1 MGLFDR
7 ISRVVR
13 AELNSS
19 EGNDEESYL
28 SGGSA
33 LVAGGAVAGASI
45 GKVGILA
52 GGTGY
57 SMGAVPLAAL
67 GALTGAALYEAL
79 RSLIEGDTSS
89 APAATLGAAAG
100 AATSVAI
107 GGVGVAVGGSAIG
120 VGIASM
126 AAGGAVVGLG
136 LFGLNRLLQ
145 QGIDPEKLLD
155 GAIEQMEADVQ
166 KARQASIS
174 VLASR
179 KRLQQQYD
187 QTQAEVNKWK
197 QKAQIALNKGDE
209 YLAREALSRKKMHTG
224 ILSSLKAQLDQ
235 EPVSVRNLKQYLTLL
250 EAKISQ
256 AKTMRT
262 RLTAQIADAKLNG
275 QLQATVGNLG
285 TSSAMAAFE
294 RMEEK
299 VLQLE
304 ARSQAAAELSGA
316 DLESYFAALELGDAD
331 LELEAMKAQ
340 MLAPRTFQNQAQLPE
355 TASAATSSQAKTTAS
370 PQDQQAVDA
379 ELEDLKKQLDQL

>member
-19 EGNDEESYL
+19 EGSYEENYL
-28 SGGSA
+28 NGGSA

-136 LFGLNRLLQ
+136 LVGLNRLLQ

-155 GAIEQMEADVQ
+155 SAIEQMEADVQ

-197 QKAQIALNKGDE
+197 QKAQIALHKGDE

-262 RLTAQIADAKLNG
+262 SLTAQIADAKLNG
-275 QLQATVGNLG
+275 QLQAIVGNLG

>member
-197 QKAQIALNKGDE
+197 QKAQIALHKGDE

-340 MLAPRTFQNQAQLPE
+340 MLAPRTFQNQDQLPE

>member
-19 EGNDEESYL
+19 DGNYEENYL
-28 SGGSA
+28 NGGSA
-33 LVAGGAVAGASI
+33 LVAGGVVAGASI

-136 LFGLNRLLQ
+136 LVGLNRLLQ

-155 GAIEQMEADVQ
+155 SAIEQMEADVQ

-197 QKAQIALNKGDE
+197 QKAQIALHKGDE

-262 RLTAQIADAKLNG
+262 SLTAQIADAKLNG
-275 QLQATVGNLG
+275 QLQAIVGNLG